1 MLMIIQCCHK
11 KETAKMHRRSMQS
24 EKTQFAKLSQIVT
37 SLVKTLISDAG
48 VCNKG
53 SLKGLK
59 RLQEIIKLITAD
71 IGTNQ
76 ISDAIY

>member
-1 MLMIIQCCHK
+1 MLTIIQCCHK
-11 KETAKMHRRSMQS
+11 KETAKMHRWSMQS
-24 EKTQFAKLSQIVT
+24 EKTQFAKLSQIET

-48 VCNKG
+48 VCKKG

-59 RLQEIIKLITAD
+59 RLQEIIKLNAAD